1 MSEKTIVK
9 NKEKVK
15 TPVKVERENTIF
27 AQPRY
32 KASKLDDVEAYEVA
46 VVLPG
51 VNKKGLEVSSE
62 NGELTIIGRRANW
75 VPEGCRPVCGSAP
88 EERPVDYRLVL
99 TLNVDIDSDRISAK
113 LEDGILTLRLPVSEA
128 SKPKLIA
135 VE

>member
-1 MSEKTIVK
+1 MSEKST
-9 NKEKVK
+9 VK
-15 TPVKVERENTIF
+15 TKKEVKAPETVEREKTVF
-27 AQPRY
+27 VQPRY

-51 VNKKGLEVSSE
+51 VNKKGLEVSTDD
-62 NGELTIIGRRANW
+62 GELTIIGRRAVG
-75 VPEGCRPVCGSAP
+75 VPEGWRPVGGSAP
-88 EERPVDYRLVL
+88 EERPADYRLVL
-99 TLNVDIDSDRISAK
+99 SLNVDIDNDRISAK